1 MAEDMAER
9 VHDLLIVG
17 AGPVGLALALALKD
31 AGLDIVLADAR
42 TREAV
47 SRDPRD
53 LALAHGTRL
62 TLQHLGVWEPLPTTA
77 IQHIHISH
85 QGGLGRTLIDAAEHE
100 LPALG
105 YVSSAGALAAALR
118 AAVDAAGIPVL
129 DETEVTNLAAGA
141 DDVIASLAAAGRPAT
156 TLRARLAACAEGGLR
171 AGDAN
176 VVEHDY
182 GQHALIADVQ
192 VVGGHR
198 HTAFER
204 FTREGPVALLPK
216 GQGYALVHVAHP
228 ETADAL
234 LALDDAAYLAR
245 LQAHIGGRARLTG
258 VGPRLRYPLV
268 LRYRRSTIAQRTVW
282 LGNAAQTLHPVAGQ
296 GFNLALRDVWALAD
310 ALMRQRDSALANSA
324 RAGTAAAQGQAT
336 ESPGQSAGSAP
347 SGSAAQGPARF
358 DPGRPEVLA
367 AYAAA
372 RGLDRLGTIRFTD
385 TLVRVFSND
394 FGPLR
399 HARGAAL
406 YALDLIPPLRNFVAR
421 RMLFGARAWP

>member
-1 MAEDMAER
+1 MADDAPDH

-42 TREAV
+42 AREAV
-47 SRDPRD
+47 ARDPRD

-62 TLQHLGVWEPLPTTA
+62 TLQRLGVWDGLPTTA

-105 YVSSAGALAAALR
+105 YVASAGTLATALR
-118 AAVDAAGIPVL
+118 KAVDAAGIPVF
-129 DETEVTNLAAGA
+129 DETEITNLAAGE
-141 DDVIASLAAAGRPAT
+141 DDVIASLAGTGRPAP

-171 AGDAN
+171 AGDPN

-192 VVGGHR
+192 VAGGHR

-204 FTREGPVALLPK
+204 FTPQGPVALLPK
-216 GQGYALVHVAHP
+216 GEGYALVHVARP
-228 ETADAL
+228 ETADEL
-234 LALDDAAYLAR
+234 LALDDAAYLTR

-296 GFNLALRDVWALAD
+296 GFNLALRDVWALSE
-310 ALMRQRDSALANSA
+310 ALRRATEAARRDSADTAPNPFD
-324 RAGTAAAQGQAT
+324 AGAAAI
-336 ESPGQSAGSAP
+336 
-347 SGSAAQGPARF
+347 
-358 DPGRPEVLA
+358 LA
-367 AYAAA
+367 SYANA

-394 FGPLR
+394 FAPLR

-406 YALDLIPPLRNFVAR
+406 FALDLLPPLRNFVAR
-421 RMLFGARAWP
+421 RMMFGARAWP

>member
-1 MAEDMAER
+1 MTAANPDR

-31 AGLDIVLADAR
+31 AGLDIVLADTR
-42 TREAV
+42 TRDAV
-47 SRDPRD
+47 TRDPRD

-62 TLQHLGVWEPLPTTA
+62 TLQRLGVWDALPTTA
-77 IQHIHISH
+77 IEHIHISH

-105 YVSSAGALAAALR
+105 YVASAGALAAALR
-118 AAVDAAGIPVL
+118 DAVDAAGIPVL
-129 DETEVTNLAAGA
+129 DETEITNLAAGE
-141 DDVIASLAAAGRPAT
+141 DDVIASLGGAGRPAP

-171 AGDAN
+171 AGDPN

-192 VVGGHR
+192 VAGGHR

-204 FTREGPVALLPK
+204 FTPQGPVALLPK
-216 GQGYALVHVAHP
+216 GDGYALVHVARP
-228 ETADAL
+228 ETADEL

-310 ALMRQRDSALANSA
+310 TLLKQREAWLAGASSPRAHANASPAQSADSTPRDSS
-324 RAGTAAAQGQAT
+324 TQDAA
-336 ESPGQSAGSAP
+336 P
-347 SGSAAQGPARF
+347 F
-358 DPGRPEVLA
+358 DPGEQDVLA

-394 FGPLR
+394 FAPLR

-406 YALDLIPPLRNFVAR
+406 FALDLIPPLRNFVAR
-421 RMLFGARAWP
+421 RMMFGARAWP

>member
-1 MAEDMAER
+1 MAEAAPER

-31 AGLDIVLADAR
+31 SGLDIVLADAR
-42 TREAV
+42 PREAV

-53 LALAHGTRL
+53 LALAHGSRL
-62 TLQHLGVWEPLPTTA
+62 TLQRLGVWDGLPVTA
-77 IQHIHISH
+77 IEHIHISH
-85 QGGLGRTLIDAAEHE
+85 EGGLGRTLIDADEHE

-105 YVSSAGALAAALR
+105 YVVSAGALAAALR
-118 AAVDAAGIPVL
+118 QAVDAAGIPVL
-129 DETEVTNLAAGA
+129 DDTEVAHLAPGA
-141 DDVIASLAAAGRPAT
+141 DDVIASLAGPGKPAS

-171 AGDAN
+171 ADDKD

-182 GQHALIADVQ
+182 GQHALIAQ
-192 VVGGHR
+192 VEVAGGHR

-204 FTREGPVALLPK
+204 FTREGPIALLPR
-216 GQGYALVHVAHP
+216 GDGYALVHVARP

-245 LQAHIGGRARLTG
+245 LQGHLGHRVRLTG
-258 VGPRLRYPLV
+258 VAARLRYPLA
-268 LRYRRSTIAQRTVW
+268 LRYRRTAVGERTVW

-310 ALMRQRDSALANSA
+310 TLLRQCVDAAPV
-324 RAGTAAAQGQAT
+324 GTAGRVRA
-336 ESPGQSAGSAP
+336 
-347 SGSAAQGPARF
+347 
-358 DPGRPEVLA
+358 DPGRAEVLA
-367 AYAAA
+367 AYARS
-372 RGLDRLGTIRFTD
+372 RGLDRLGAIRFTD

-394 FGPLR
+394 LAPLR

-406 YALDLIPPLRNFVAR
+406 LALDLLPPLRNFLAR
-421 RMLFGARAWP
+421 RMMFGARAWP